1 MKRYLGAVVLVS
13 VAMCWPVF
21 AEAVS
26 LSIFPDPVV
35 GLPGTTVLTSAEYT
49 AQGAQVAGLQFDVL
63 YNPSAL
69 SLSSA
74 QAGSAAILASKD
86 IFAFNLVS
94 PGDTRF
100 IIVGLNPNVIGNG
113 SMADLK
119 FQVSSTAPA
128 GPYNLSL
135 SGIVGSDASGHA
147 VTITNLNPAPTASAP
162 EPSTLLLL
170 GIGLAGLVA
179 WRSRQR
185 KTVTA

>member
-1 MKRYLGAVVLVS
+1 
-13 VAMCWPVF
+13 MCWPVF

-35 GLPGTTVLTSAEYT
+35 GLPGNTVLTSAEYT
-49 AQGAQVAGLQFDVL
+49 EGATVHGHTQGLQFDVL

-69 SLSSA
+69 SLSSV
-74 QAGSAAILASKD
+74 QLGSAATLASKS
-86 IFAFNLVS
+86 LVVTTLS

-100 IIVGLNPNVIGNG
+100 NIFGPRRIAIGNG
-113 SMADLK
+113 SVADLK
-119 FQVSSTAPA
+119 FQVSSNAPA

-135 SGIVGSDASGHA
+135 SGILGGGFFGDV

-170 GIGLAGLVA
+170 GSGLAGLVT

-185 KTVTA
+185 KTGTA

>member
-35 GLPGTTVLTSAEYT
+35 GLPGNTVLTSAEYT

-74 QAGSAAILASKD
+74 QAGSAATLASKS
-86 IFAFNLVS
+86 IAFNLES

-100 IIVGLNPNVIGNG
+100 IIFGLNQNVIGNG
-113 SMADLK
+113 SVADLK

-170 GIGLAGLVA
+170 GSGLAGLVA

-185 KTVTA
+185 KTGTA

>member
-35 GLPGTTVLTSAEYT
+35 GLPGNTVLTSAEYT

-74 QAGSAAILASKD
+74 QAGSADTLASKSLS
-86 IFAFNLVS
+86 FNTLS

-100 IIVGLNPNVIGNG
+100 IIFGLNQNVIGNG

-135 SGIVGSDASGHA
+135 SGIVGSDVLGNPVS
-147 VTITNLNPAPTASAP
+147 ITNLNPAPTESAP
-162 EPSTLLLL
+162 EPSTLLVL
-170 GIGLAGLVA
+170 GIGLAGLVT

-185 KTVTA
+185 KTGTA